1 MKLMMRFLRSRTTGG
16 SEAAEK
22 LDADHGLT
30 ALPLPAMKPDWYGNA
45 VAIAGYGLLCL
56 QVIFFI
62 ALALTEPYAYRVISR
77 ESGAVE
83 ILTAVWYGCGGV
95 LLLVVAM
102 RKKVMLTRG
111 IYALGA
117 ILMIFIAGEEINY
130 GQFFLKFPTPDF
142 LADINNQDHF
152 NVHNIYGDHRNLT
165 APIFRNC
172 RLVLCI
178 VAIVALFLGK
188 ERLLGIP
195 LPSMPLILGI
205 IVAESY
211 VHFSNWINTGDF
223 LFESTNILL
232 VIIAVYAISTKQVK
246 ALPTCLSVIAIVIAT
261 AYAMTFIRIGSIPG
275 YKHLEFQEYL
285 YAFAALWY
293 AIELWL
299 GQRRLSTFSA
309 VPIKG
314 LRTAAAISRRWSGPA
329 VCVLAIF
336 ASVGLA
342 LFVYFGIERNDS
354 YFERLYYQ
362 AVDGLEPIERAAF
375 DIYIK
380 NDNLYYIKEG
390 CTDDDIAETFFLH
403 IYPVQAADLSAVQ
416 QEYGFANLDF
426 DFDER
431 GVVVDEKCAAV
442 IALPQYPITLIRTGQ
457 YIQNGGRLWE
467 VEFEPLVSPWAS

>member
-1 MKLMMRFLRSRTTGG
+1 MKLMMRFLRRRTTGG

-30 ALPLPAMKPDWYGNA
+30 ALPPPAMKPDWYGNA

-62 ALALTEPYAYRVISR
+62 ALALTEPYAYRTLAR
-77 ESGAVE
+77 ETTAVE
-83 ILTAVWYGCGGV
+83 IFTAVWYGCGG
-95 LLLVVAM
+95 LLLIVVAI
-102 RKKVMLTRG
+102 REKVVLTRS

-117 ILMIFIAGEEINY
+117 IVMIFIAGEEINY

-142 LADINNQDHF
+142 LANTNDLGQF

-178 VAIVALFLGK
+178 IAIAALFLGK

-232 VIIAVYAISTKQVK
+232 VVIAVYAIITKQVK

-275 YKHLEFQEYL
+275 HKHLEFQEYL
-285 YAFAALWY
+285 YAFVALWY

-314 LRTAAAISRRWSGPA
+314 LRTAAAISRRWAGPA
-329 VCVLAIF
+329 VCVLTIF

-354 YFERLYYQ
+354 YFDRLYYQ
-362 AVDGLEPIERAAF
+362 AVDGLKPIERATF
-375 DIYIK
+375 DIYIEK
-380 NDNLYYIKEG
+380 GNLYYIKEG
-390 CTDDDIAETFFLH
+390 CNDADIADTFFLH
-403 IYPVQAADLSAVQ
+403 IYPAQAADLLEVQ
-416 QEYGFANLDF
+416 RQYGFANLDF
-426 DFDER
+426 AFAER
-431 GVVVDEKCAAV
+431 GVVVDGKCAAV
-442 IALPQYPITLIRTGQ
+442 IALPQYRIARILTGQ
-457 YIQNGGRLWE
+457 YAPDGRIWE
-467 VEFEPLVSPWAS
+467 VEIEPPP

>member
-1 MKLMMRFLRSRTTGG
+1 MWFALAGSRPEFYLVYIMIAPPRTYALNWCG
-16 SEAAEK
+16 S
-22 LDADHGLT
+22 GI
-30 ALPLPAMKPDWYGNA
+30 
-45 VAIAGYGLLCL
+45 AIAGYGLLCM

-62 ALALTEPYAYRVISR
+62 ALALTEPHSYRVISR

-83 ILTAVWYGCGGV
+83 ILTAVWYGCGGL

-102 RKKVMLTRG
+102 REKMMLTRG

-117 ILMIFIAGEEINY
+117 VVMIFIAGEEINY

-142 LADINNQDHF
+142 LNNINDQGHF
-152 NVHNIYGDHRNLT
+152 NVHNIYGDHRNVT

-178 VAIVALFLGK
+178 VAMVALFLGK

-195 LPSMPLILGI
+195 LPSILLSLGI

-211 VHFSNWINTGDF
+211 VHFPNWINTGNF
-223 LFESTNILL
+223 LFESTNILIM
-232 VIIAVYAISTKQVK
+232 VIAVYAIITKQVK
-246 ALPTCLSVIAIVIAT
+246 ALPACLSVIAIVIAT

-275 YKHLEFQEYL
+275 YKHFEFQEYL

-293 AIELWL
+293 AVELWL
-299 GQRRLSTFSA
+299 GQGRMAIFSA
-309 VPIKG
+309 IPVKG
-314 LRTAAAISRRWSGPA
+314 LRPAAAISRRWAGPA
-329 VCVLAIF
+329 VCVLAVF
-336 ASVGLA
+336 ASIGLA

-362 AVDGLEPIERAAF
+362 AVDGLEPIERATF

-380 NDNLYYIKEG
+380 HGNMYYIKEE
-390 CTDDDIAETFFLH
+390 CIEPDIEDNFFLH
-403 IYPVQAADLSAVQ
+403 IYPAQAADLSAVQ

-426 DFDER
+426 AFEGR
-431 GVVVDEKCAAV
+431 GVVVDGKCAAV
-442 IALPQYPITLIRTGQ
+442 IALPQYPIARIHTGQ
-457 YIQNGGRLWE
+457 YKTEEGRLWE
-467 VEFEPLVSPWAS
+467 VQIEPPP